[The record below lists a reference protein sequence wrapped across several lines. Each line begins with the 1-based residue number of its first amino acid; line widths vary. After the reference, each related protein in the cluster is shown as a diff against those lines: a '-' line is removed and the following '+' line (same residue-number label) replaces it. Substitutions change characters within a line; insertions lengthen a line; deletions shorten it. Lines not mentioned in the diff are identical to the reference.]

1 MSRRRKHP
9 TPWIEPLGPLSEVP
23 SPERDERDEPALPP
37 ASRREFL
44 RGLGIGAA
52 VTLTAC
58 QRSPVRHALP
68 YLVPPDEITPG
79 VPVHYASTCTAC
91 PAACGLMVSALDGR
105 PVKLEGHPD
114 HPLSKGASARS
125 GRPTCAPCTT
135 RDACRDR
142 PSGAGRSP
150 SPSWTPTFSRG
161 SGRCARRGRRSSSS
175 HPRCR
180 DRRPGRPSRG
190 SSPRMAGPS
199 SSTTRARPPPRRCSR
214 PTGS

>member
-23 SPERDERDEPALPP
+23 SPERDERDEPPLPP

-44 RGLGIGAA
+44 KGLGIGAA

-114 HPLSKGASARS
+114 HPLSKGGLCAIGQADVRALYDAGRLQGPTLGGRPVTFAELDAPALMPTNKPACRASRRVIAHASSAATPRKRS
-125 GRPTCAPCTT
+125 G
-135 RDACRDR
+135 
-142 PSGAGRSP
+142 SP
-150 SPSWTPTFSRG
+150 AS
-161 SGRCARRGRRSSSS
+161 
-175 HPRCR
+175 
-180 DRRPGRPSRG
+180 
-190 SSPRMAGPS
+190 
-199 SSTTRARPPPRRCSR
+199 
-214 PTGS
+214 